1 MPHSA
6 LVIASYLTLSG
17 DQGIE
22 TALEGVMASA
32 IEASKWYHS
41 NKYTADTACGHC
53 AGGVRHESWGPA
65 CKQGVAY
72 AYEAVDDAAR
82 LTVEDGL
89 ILHALGA
96 AWI

>member
-1 MPHSA
+1 
-6 LVIASYLTLSG
+6 
-17 DQGIE
+17 
-22 TALEGVMASA
+22 MASA

-53 AGGVRHESWGPA
+53 AGVVRHESWCA
-65 CKQGVAY
+65 SCNQVVAY